1 MIFELDFWINSWCP
15 RQVSY
20 IVRCVYL
27 SSFWI
32 CKQTFC
38 SLFGFNDMDNL
49 VRVVVKKS
57 SLFCMFPP
65 LCVKVYSL
73 YSKLAGIIAAQF
85 LHSRDG
91 SISAA
96 YSTAIYVFRN
106 GYFLMTRSVTWATT
120 SRMSTRPS
128 AGLLNNFK
136 KWTPFFMI
144 ICFSSR
150 FSCSA
155 STRASS
161 TVSSGLRRSW
171 RCAAAADR

>member
-1 MIFELDFWINSWCP
+1 M
-15 RQVSY
+15 SY

-38 SLFGFNDMDNL
+38 ILFGFNDMDNL
-49 VRVVVKKS
+49 VRVVVKKIFPVLHVPPHCVWKCTQSVLKTGGNYCS
-57 SLFCMFPP
+57 SVFTLSWWQHIS
-65 LCVKVYSL
+65 CVFNSNICFQYW
-73 YSKLAGIIAAQF
+73 
-85 LHSRDG
+85 
-91 SISAA
+91 
-96 YSTAIYVFRN
+96 
-106 GYFLMTRSVTWATT
+106 YFLMTRPVTWATT

-161 TVSSGLRRSW
+161 TVSSGLRRSL